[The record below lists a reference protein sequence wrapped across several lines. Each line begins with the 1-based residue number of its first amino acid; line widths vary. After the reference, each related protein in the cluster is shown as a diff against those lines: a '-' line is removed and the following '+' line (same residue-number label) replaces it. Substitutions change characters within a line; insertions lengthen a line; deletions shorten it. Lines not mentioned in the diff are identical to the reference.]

1 MAFNKPIASIENVN
15 ALRVDANK
23 CKNWQSRKELLIA
36 VVEVLDSV
44 KTDLPSIFQRG
55 TAYFTLSEGDGQV
68 KVNPFL
74 GSGLSSEFLFA
85 EELRTSEMKDWKD
98 GIKKVL
104 EAQGKWKTSWEQG
117 RSKATGVFKQFGRGS
132 AGRNSESYGA
142 AVQTAIVE
150 NLQCVAC
157 AARQEIGHDISYE
170 EFAEVVNQTH
180 PRYNQIK
187 SHCFV
192 SINGGDLWADETKFK
207 SFKHFYEMSDA
218 GPDWVES
225 SAKIANAAYGDLS
238 RGKYNFYRQDQYPRY
253 KGYYNQLKSE
263 LAQGSKTKGRN
274 QFSSINSSVLQ
285 RLNKTLGISEDKWN
299 PSDIIAVKTSF
310 EGKKNYHPP
319 DAAKALSKDKL
330 NQDTIQY
337 YNDLAQLYEYN
348 KWIHDQFEKG
358 NIIGISLKKAGKS
371 VKREVVSSPDIG
383 TIATYADVE
392 VEVTSVDYLETN
404 AKCLIYFD
412 VTGFPKTYNL
422 DARGFEESGKVAD
435 IQIQLMK
442 TRVGST
448 SAHGKVTLPATE
460 VIAKLSSARKH
471 FTQLGRLR
479 RKIFGENPNNGFMPY
494 SWVQSKMRT
503 QEMVDRIADQVAEYI
518 NTLSNGEHSSGHIT
532 KYLKDTPRVSAFDKM
547 KYVKNKIQ
555 SYEIGY
561 MLDSASGHI
570 SESVQQ
576 NILKSM
582 YFYAGSKAFMVFNN
596 QKATVFMQSSSYL
609 KFGG

>member
-1 MAFNKPIASIENVN
+1 MAFNQPIASTANVN
-15 ALRVDANK
+15 SARVDTTK
-23 CKNWQSRKELLIA
+23 CKNWQSRKSLLIA
-36 VVEVLDSV
+36 VVEILDSV
-44 KTDLPSIFQRG
+44 KTDLPAMFQRG
-55 TAYFTLSEGDGQV
+55 TAYFTLSEDGQV

-85 EELRTSEMKDWKD
+85 EELRTSDMNDWKS

-104 EAQGKWKTSWEQG
+104 EAQEKWQASWEQG

-142 AVQTAIVE
+142 AIQTAIVE

-180 PRYNQIK
+180 PKYAKIK

-192 SINGGDLWADETKFK
+192 SINDGDLWADETKFK

-310 EGKKNYHPP
+310 ESKKNYRAP
-319 DAAKALSKDKL
+319 DAAKALSKDKI

-348 KWIHDQFEKG
+348 KWIHDQFENG
-358 NIIGISLKKAGKS
+358 NVIGISLKKAGKS
-371 VKREVVSSPDIG
+371 VKREVISSPDIG
-383 TIATYADVE
+383 TIAKYKDVE
-392 VEVTSVDYLETN
+392 VKVTDVKYLESN
-404 AKCLIYFD
+404 AKCLVYFD
-412 VTGFPKTYNL
+412 VSGFSDYNL

-442 TRVGST
+442 KDST
-448 SAHGKVTLPATE
+448 AAHGKVTLPATE
-460 VIAKLSSARKH
+460 VIAKLSSARQH

-479 RKIFGENPNNGFMPY
+479 RRIFGENPSNGFMPY
-494 SWVQSKMRT
+494 PWVQNKMRT
-503 QEMVDRIADQVAEYI
+503 QEMVDSIADQMAEYI

-532 KYLKDTPRVSAFDKM
+532 NYLKDTPRVSAFDKM

-570 SESVQQ
+570 SKSVQQ

-582 YFYAGSKAFMVFNN
+582 YFYAGSKAFMVFND

-609 KFGG
+609 KLGG

>member
-1 MAFNKPIASIENVN
+1 MAFNQPISSTANVN
-15 ALRVDANK
+15 SARVDTAK
-23 CKNWQSRKELLIA
+23 CKNWQSRKALLIA
-36 VVEVLDSV
+36 VVEVLDAV
-44 KTDLPSIFQRG
+44 KTDLPEMFQRG
-55 TAYFTLSEGDGQV
+55 TAYFTLSEDGQV

-74 GSGLSSEFLFA
+74 GSGLSSECLFA
-85 EELRTSEMKDWKD
+85 EELRTSDMDDWKS

-104 EAQGKWKTSWEQG
+104 EAQEKWQSSWEQG
-117 RSKATGVFKQFGRGS
+117 RSKATSVFKQFGRGS
-132 AGRNSESYGA
+132 AGGNSESYA
-142 AVQTAIVE
+142 AAIQTAIVE

-180 PRYNQIK
+180 PKFTKIK

-192 SINGGDLWADETKFK
+192 SINGGDLWADETRFK

-238 RGKYNFYRQDQYPRY
+238 PGKYNFYRQDQYPRY
-253 KGYYNQLKSE
+253 KGYYNEIKSE
-263 LAQGSKTKGRN
+263 LARSSKTTGRN
-274 QFSSINSSVLQ
+274 QFSSVNTSLLQ

-310 EGKKNYHPP
+310 ESQKDYRPP
-319 DAAKALSKDKL
+319 DAAKSLGQDRQ
-330 NQDTIQY
+330 NRDTINY

-348 KWIHDQFEKG
+348 KWIHDHFENG
-358 NIIGISLKKAGKS
+358 NIIGISLKKAGAT

-383 TIATYADVE
+383 TIASYADLE
-392 VEVTSVDYLETN
+392 VKVTSVDYLETN

-442 TRVGST
+442 TRVGS
-448 SAHGKVTLPATE
+448 SAAHGKVTLPATE
-460 VIAKLSSARKH
+460 VIAKLSSARRH

-479 RKIFGENPNNGFMPY
+479 RTIFGENPGSGFMPY

-503 QEMVDRIADQVAEYI
+503 QNDVDGIADQMAEYI
-518 NTLSNGEHSSGHIT
+518 HTISNDEHSIDHIT
-532 KYLKDTPRVSAFDKM
+532 NYLKDSPRVSAFDKM

-561 MLDSASGHI
+561 MLDTASSHI

-596 QKATVFMQSSSYL
+596 QKATVFMQSSSYI

>member
-1 MAFNKPIASIENVN
+1 MAFNQPIASTENVKS
-15 ALRVDANK
+15 ARVDTVK
-23 CKNWQSRKELLIA
+23 CKNWQSRKALLIA
-36 VVEVLDSV
+36 VVEVLDTV
-44 KTDLPSIFQRG
+44 KTDLPAMFQRG
-55 TAYFTLSEGDGQV
+55 TAYFTLSEDGQV

-85 EELRTSEMKDWKD
+85 EELRTSDMNDWKS

-104 EAQGKWKTSWEQG
+104 EAQEKWQASWEQG

-142 AVQTAIVE
+142 AIQTAIVE

-180 PRYNQIK
+180 PKYAKIK

-192 SINGGDLWADETKFK
+192 SIKDGDLWADETKFK

-225 SAKIANAAYGDLS
+225 SAKIANAAYRDLS

-253 KGYYNQLKSE
+253 KGYYNELKSE
-263 LAQGSKTKGRN
+263 LAQSSKTKGRN
-274 QFSSINSSVLQ
+274 QFSSVNTSLLQ

-310 EGKKNYHPP
+310 ESKKNYRAP
-319 DAAKALSKDKL
+319 DAAKALSKDKI

-348 KWIHDQFEKG
+348 KWIHDQFENG
-358 NIIGISLKKAGKS
+358 NVIGISLKKAGKS
-371 VKREVVSSPDIG
+371 VKREVISSPDIG
-383 TIATYADVE
+383 TIASYKDVE
-392 VEVTSVDYLETN
+392 VKVTDVKYLESN

-412 VTGFPKTYNL
+412 VSGFSDYNL

-442 TRVGST
+442 KDST
-448 SAHGKVTLPATE
+448 AAHGKVTLPATE
-460 VIAKLSSARKH
+460 VIAKLSSARRH

-479 RKIFGENPNNGFMPY
+479 KRIFGENPNNGFMPY
-494 SWVQSKMRT
+494 PWVQSKMRT
-503 QEMVDRIADQVAEYI
+503 QEMVNRIADQMAEYI
-518 NTLSNGEHSSGHIT
+518 HTISNGEHSIRHIT
-532 KYLKDTPRVSAFDKM
+532 NYLKDSPRVSAFDKM

-561 MLDSASGHI
+561 MLDTASSHI

-576 NILKSM
+576 NIVKSM

-596 QKATVFMQSSSYL
+596 QKATVFMQSSSYI

>member
-1 MAFNKPIASIENVN
+1 MAFNQPIASTANVN
-15 ALRVDANK
+15 SARVDTNK
-23 CKNWQSRKELLIA
+23 CKNWQSRKALLIA
-36 VVEVLDSV
+36 VVEVLDTV
-44 KTDLPSIFQRG
+44 KTDLPALFQRG
-55 TAYFTLSEGDGQV
+55 TAYFTLSEDGQV

-85 EELRTSEMKDWKD
+85 EELRTSDMNDWKS

-104 EAQGKWKTSWEQG
+104 EAQEKWQASWEQG

-142 AVQTAIVE
+142 AIQTAIVE

-180 PRYNQIK
+180 PKYAKIK

-192 SINGGDLWADETKFK
+192 SINDGDLWADETKFK

-310 EGKKNYHPP
+310 ESKKNYRAP
-319 DAAKALSKDKL
+319 DAAKALSKDKI

-348 KWIHDQFEKG
+348 KWIHDQFENG
-358 NIIGISLKKAGKS
+358 NVIGISLKKAGKS
-371 VKREVVSSPDIG
+371 VKREVISSPDIG
-383 TIATYADVE
+383 TIATYKDVE
-392 VEVTSVDYLETN
+392 VKVTDVKYLESN
-404 AKCLIYFD
+404 AKCLVYFD
-412 VTGFPKTYNL
+412 VSGFSDYNL

-442 TRVGST
+442 KDST
-448 SAHGKVTLPATE
+448 AAHGKVTLPATE
-460 VIAKLSSARKH
+460 VIAKLSSARQH

-479 RKIFGENPNNGFMPY
+479 RRIFGENPSNGFMPY
-494 SWVQSKMRT
+494 LWVQNKMRT
-503 QEMVDRIADQVAEYI
+503 QEMVDSIADQMAEYI
-518 NTLSNGEHSSGHIT
+518 STLSNGEHSSGHIT
-532 KYLKDTPRVSAFDKM
+532 NYLKDTPRVSAFDKM

-570 SESVQQ
+570 SKSVQQ

-609 KFGG
+609 KLGG